1 MLMKNFFLRKMMATQ
16 MKNVPKDQQEQ
27 ILTLFEKNPELFM
40 NLGKEIQEEM
50 KKGKDQMSAAMEVMK
65 RHEAELKALKE

>member
-50 KKGKDQMSAAMEVMK
+50 KKGKDQMSAAMDVMK
-65 RHEAELKALKE
+65 RHEAELKTLKE

>member
-1 MLMKNFFLRKMMATQ
+1 MMATQ

-50 KKGKDQMSAAMEVMK
+50 KKGKDQMSAAMDVMK
-65 RHEAELKALKE
+65 RHEAELKTLKE

>member
-1 MLMKNFFLRKMMATQ
+1 MMATQ